1 MLIVSISLAIIV
13 AAGAVGLRTQ
23 RLVRRRLSEAMR
35 VAEAVS
41 RGDLVAVPSAR
52 GNDETSRVLAALGTM
67 VDTLTEIVRKI
78 SAASLAINRDADEIG
93 RGNQELSVR
102 TEDQAAR
109 LRETTHAAAR
119 LTEIIEH
126 NVEAAR
132 EAMVLAEVA
141 RDVATRGGAV
151 IADVVATMTDIH
163 ASSAR
168 VAQITAVID
177 SMAFE
182 TNLLALNAAVEAA
195 RAGDHGRGF
204 AVVASEVRALAQ
216 KSAEAAGTIRRI
228 VDESAGRAER
238 GTQRVDAAGKTMTE
252 IVEQVGK
259 VTALITQMSRGSDE
273 QFASVER
280 VNAAV
285 RTLDAMT
292 QRNSAVAEQSTV
304 AARML
309 LDQAVGLA
317 DAVSAFRL
325 ERGDPGPRSAPPVG
339 RGVPVVKEAI
349 AA

>member
-1 MLIVSISLAIIV
+1 
-13 AAGAVGLRTQ
+13 
-23 RLVRRRLSEAMR
+23 
-35 VAEAVS
+35 
-41 RGDLVAVPSAR
+41 
-52 GNDETSRVLAALGTM
+52 
-67 VDTLTEIVRKI
+67 
-78 SAASLAINRDADEIG
+78 
-93 RGNQELSVR
+93 
-102 TEDQAAR
+102 
-109 LRETTHAAAR
+109 
-119 LTEIIEH
+119 
-126 NVEAAR
+126 
-132 EAMVLAEVA
+132 
-141 RDVATRGGAV
+141 
-151 IADVVATMTDIH
+151 MTDIH